1 MNYKLTIE
9 YDGSRYDGW
18 QRQTKTEQTIQ
29 GKIENVLSRMED
41 REIQI
46 FSAGEQTAGYMPEG
60 RLPMCI

>member
-29 GKIENVLSRMED
+29 GKIENVLSR
-41 REIQI
+41 RIGR
-46 FSAGEQTAGYMPEG
+46 FRYLAPGEQTAGYMPEG